1 MYKIYSSM
9 EKTGNIS
16 VKKTSSKVVSD
27 EISEPASCSSVSF
40 SDDPGNYF
48 EAIVA
53 SLKDAIMVLDP
64 DLNLIYANDSFYK
77 MFKIKP
83 AELLGNDTD
92 TFVDFKKNSPELFDR
107 LSRVCKKGF
116 LLEDFGLTY
125 HFINAGTRSVL
136 INGRQI
142 RYDGSCVALVTFE
155 YIDELKTSEEGIT
168 RYEGQYSTLIEKG
181 NEGVIVVLDN
191 EIRYTN
197 KKFCELTGSSKD
209 NIIGSPFLDHISL
222 EYRRMVSKKYNK
234 CLSSKNNDS
243 NIYEANI
250 VSLTE
255 GEIPV
260 EVTAS
265 YIEYEGQSAVMLN
278 LNDIREKRKAEKA
291 LVDTEKNF
299 RIIFEKSPI
308 GIVRFDRKGIITN
321 SNEVFN
327 EIFDHLRNVIAGYN
341 VLDLFSDK
349 DVRSD
354 ISDVISGKI
363 RNYEDDVHLI
373 VNDNN
378 SILHVTFSSLI
389 IDGSLQGGMGIFED
403 VTLWKMGERSLQ
415 LNESRLET
423 LLELNQMSDESIED
437 ILNFTL
443 EAAATLTQSN
453 IGYLVSVREDNS
465 FDMVF
470 LLLTDEK
477 GQYKLSK
484 DLGDYPFDIS
494 SRVIKVSSSGKYLL
508 SNYPNDI
515 FEMENDHNITGTITR
530 HFDIPVS
537 NEEGERFVMGVGNK
551 DSPYD
556 DLDTRNLALLIQEM
570 KKLIEHREADEALR
584 VSEEKYSNLVK
595 NGNDGIII
603 IRDDVLEFVNSM
615 FCEIIGFS
623 PQKVH
628 NSSFSS
634 YLSPEY
640 RRMVTK
646 QFSKIME
653 KQKSSSNKFEV
664 DLLDRK
670 GETVPV
676 EISPSRIYDQGKPAV
691 MAIIR
696 DITEQKK
703 KEQELLDSLEV
714 QKVLQT
720 VIKSSPAIVF
730 FWNAKSGWPVEFVS
744 ENIDTFGYSPSD
756 FLSGKLQYGDIIH
769 PSDAERVH
777 SYFARKFAENA
788 SEYRLEY
795 RIITRSDDVRWVVER
810 STPQYDEE
818 GDLVHIQG
826 IIMDITERKRINQFL
841 NIESEVGNFF
851 TPSGDLQETFDQ
863 LLEFA
868 LHIDS
873 IDSGSLYLI
882 DKDNGGLNL
891 ISHKG
896 LSQDFVKSNSHYA
909 ADSMQSRFFMMGYPL
924 YKMYSDI
931 YPVTKRDNRVDEGLL
946 ATAVIPVKYQE
957 EEVAV
962 LFLASRTE
970 YEMPYNIRTS
980 VETVAEQMGSIIGR
994 IESEVDMQKNQ
1005 NDLKSLVDGIEDLI
1019 LVLDSEGCVLYSNE
1033 AVSKKLAHSKEEI
1046 TGMNFIK
1053 MHPHNKVLEAAKLF
1067 GDALAGNKVEF
1078 RLPLVTGTGMLMSVE
1093 TRLQKGKWNR
1103 QDAIIAICREVG
1115 IN

>member
-16 VKKTSSKVVSD
+16 GKKTSSKVVSD
-27 EISEPASCSSVSF
+27 EISESDSCSSFSF

-53 SLKDAIMVLDP
+53 SLKEALIILDP
-64 DLNLIYANDSFYK
+64 NLNLLYANDSFYK
-77 MFKIKP
+77 MFSIKP
-83 AELLGNDTD
+83 AELLENDTD
-92 TFVDFKKNSPELFDR
+92 IFVAFKRNSPELFGR
-107 LSRVCKKGF
+107 LSRVCKEGF
-116 LLEDFGLTY
+116 PLEDFGLTY
-125 HFINAGTRSVL
+125 PFVNAGTRSVM

-142 RYDGSCVALVTFE
+142 RYNDDCVVLVTFE
-155 YIDELKTSEEGIT
+155 YIDELKTSKEESS
-168 RYEGQYSTLIEKG
+168 RYESQYSTLIEKG
-181 NEGVIVVLDN
+181 NEGIIVVLDN
-191 EIRYTN
+191 EVRYTN
-197 KKFCELTGSSKD
+197 AKFCELTGSSKD

-234 CLSSKNNDS
+234 CLSSKKNDS

-255 GEIPV
+255 DEIPV
-260 EVTAS
+260 EITTS

-278 LNDIREKRKAEKA
+278 LNDIRGKRKAEKA

-308 GIVRFDRKGIITN
+308 GIVRFDRKGLITN

-327 EIFDHLRNVIAGYN
+327 EIFEHLRDVITGYN
-341 VLDLFSDK
+341 VLDLFSCK

-354 ISDVISGKI
+354 ISDVISGKM

-373 VNDNN
+373 INNNN
-378 SILHVTFSSLI
+378 SVLHITFSSLI

-403 VTLWKMGERSLQ
+403 VTLRKMGEHSLQ

-437 ILNFTL
+437 ILHFTL
-443 EAAATLTQSN
+443 EAAARLTLSN
-453 IGYLVSVREDNS
+453 IGYLVSIHEDNS

-477 GQYKLSK
+477 GQYELSK

-508 SNYPNDI
+508 SNYPNDL
-515 FEMENDHNITGTITR
+515 FEMEKDHDVNGTITR
-530 HFDIPVS
+530 HFDIPMS
-537 NEEGERFVMGVGNK
+537 NEEGERFVLGVGNK

-615 FCEIIGFS
+615 FCEIVGFT

-646 QFSKIME
+646 QFSKIMD

-664 DLLDRK
+664 TLLDRK
-670 GETVPV
+670 GEIVPV

-730 FWNAKSGWPVEFVS
+730 FWNAQSGWPVEFVS

-818 GDLVHIQG
+818 GDLIHIQG

-882 DKDNGGLNL
+882 DKNNGGLNL

-896 LSQDFVKSNSHYA
+896 LSQDFVKNNSHYA

-1005 NDLKSLVDGIEDLI
+1005 NDLKSLVDGIDDLI
-1019 LVLDSEGCVLYSNE
+1019 LVLDSEGCVIYSNE
-1033 AVSKKLAHSKEEI
+1033 AVSKKLTHSKEEI

-1053 MHPHNKVLEAAKLF
+1053 MHSHNKVLEAAKLF